1 MVEAQTFALLPE
13 CRPSY
18 DVGYPDVAAWP
29 RAIAATSPSVDQSKR
44 SFMTN
49 TANTAGT
56 PNTTMSAPFAES
68 DFRVGRVIGRAA
80 TMLSQH
86 FVIFFPVAVVAA
98 APQVLLV
105 QRSLEAM
112 ASRTVGP
119 DAVIEPFIMIGVGMV
134 LAGVLGLLTQAVM
147 LHAAF
152 QAMRL
157 RPVRFGDSL
166 RLGLARALPIL
177 GIALIMFFPL
187 VLGFI
192 LLVFPMFILLTMWWV
207 ATPACVVERTGP
219 WTSLKRSAEL
229 TKGHRW
235 KVFGVM
241 FLLAIING
249 IASQILEIVLGL
261 IGNDV
266 VTILGRLIVT

>member
-1 MVEAQTFALLPE
+1 
-13 CRPSY
+13 
-18 DVGYPDVAAWP
+18 
-29 RAIAATSPSVDQSKR
+29 
-44 SFMTN
+44 MTN

-80 TMLSQH
+80 TILSQH

-119 DAVIEPFIMIGVGMV
+119 DAFIETFIMIGVGMV
-134 LAGVLGLLTQAVM
+134 LAGVLALLTQAVM

-152 QAMRL
+152 QAMRH
-157 RPVRFGDSL
+157 RPVSFGDSL
-166 RLGLARALPIL
+166 RVGLSRVLPIL
-177 GIALIMFFPL
+177 GLGIVMFVL
-187 VLGFI
+187 LLLGFI
-192 LLVFPMFILLTMWWV
+192 ALVIPMFILLTMWWV

-241 FLLAIING
+241 FLLAIINS
-249 IASQILEIVLGL
+249 IASGILDIVFGL

-266 VTILGRLIVT
+266 VTILGRLIVAALYTAYGAIAVVMAYHDLRVAKEGIDIEQIAAVFD